1 MTVTP
6 DRFPVPDRFP
16 GPDRSPVPVPDRS
29 PTPLAGRHR
38 SWPWCRRCSGIA
50 LDLGSARTRAWTSGR
65 RMILDVPTVTFT
77 GGGTVHPVRR
87 GAIVDTPGT
96 ALMLDRLLGHRLPR
110 FGRPLLI
117 LTAPVLGG
125 VAYRAAA
132 RVAVEVLRP
141 RTVLTI
147 STARAVATAVDA
159 DLSRPLLVVDIGA
172 HLTEVALLCDGDV
185 VDARHTALGTSDVDG
200 PTAPP
205 LSPAPSPPPSPSLK
219 PPPSPHSPITASVV
233 AMVTAMLEQDRTSR
247 TGEALRR
254 GALLA
259 GGGAL
264 LPGISYC
271 LAGELH
277 APVQPVPAPHTA
289 AVRGAAKLLGAA
301 HAHPSRAHPSR
312 AHPD

>member
-1 MTVTP
+1 
-6 DRFPVPDRFP
+6 
-16 GPDRSPVPVPDRS
+16 
-29 PTPLAGRHR
+29 
-38 SWPWCRRCSGIA
+38 
-50 LDLGSARTRAWTSGR
+50 
-65 RMILDVPTVTFT
+65 MILDVPTVTFT

-172 HLTEVALLCDGDV
+172 HLTEVALLCEGDV

-200 PTAPP
+200 PTTPSPSPSPSPFPSPPTP
-205 LSPAPSPPPSPSLK
+205 LSPSLSL
-219 PPPSPHSPITASVV
+219 SPHSRITASVV

-264 LPGISYC
+264 LPGVSYG
-271 LAGELH
+271 LAEELH
-277 APVQPVPAPHTA
+277 APVQAVPAPHTA

-301 HAHPSRAHPSR
+301 HAHPSRAHPE
-312 AHPD
+312 